1 MRRAIAYDGTC
12 TGEHGVGYGKAA
24 FLELEHG
31 PHALAMMRAIKAAL
45 DPDGLFNPG
54 KIADGRAPTKTS
66 DHCRVRCG
74 ASS

>member
-1 MRRAIAYDGTC
+1 MDGTC

-31 PHALAMMRAIKAAL
+31 AAALDMMRAVKRAL

-54 KIADGRAPTKTS
+54 KIIR
-66 DHCRVRCG
+66 
-74 ASS
+74 